1 MTDKKKPTLPKGF
14 KDFKFKIYWIYG
26 IIAILFLAINFT
38 SLRTTDTISETEFLN
53 KVENNEVISVI
64 FVTNAGYA
72 EVELN
77 NSTKDAPIL
86 RFRYSDIKDV
96 KEQIRSKQSNDQQ
109 IDIDS
114 KEENTMFSDILGWIL
129 PLAFFIFIPL
139 ISYFKIYEKSNNPGW
154 SVIIPIYNVLI
165 YLKVIGKP
173 WYWIFLFC
181 IPFVNIVFHIWGCNL
196 LSKKFGKEE
205 GFTVGL
211 VLLPFIFLPIL
222 GFDNSVYTD

>member
-1 MTDKKKPTLPKGF
+1 MKKLLLILLCLPL
-14 KDFKFKIYWIYG
+14 
-26 IIAILFLAINFT
+26 LF
-38 SLRTTDTISETEFLN
+38 SCGEKVKYISETEFLN
-53 KVENNEVISVI
+53 KAENNEVISVT
-64 FVTNAGYA
+64 FVINAEYA

-96 KEQIRSKQSNDQQ
+96 KEKMRSKQSNDQQ
-109 IDIDS
+109 IDINA
-114 KEENTMFSDILGWIL
+114 KEENTMFSDILGWII

-139 ISYFKIYEKSNNPGW
+139 ISYFKIYEKSNKPGW

>member
-1 MTDKKKPTLPKGF
+1 MKKLLLILLCLPL
-14 KDFKFKIYWIYG
+14 
-26 IIAILFLAINFT
+26 LF
-38 SLRTTDTISETEFLN
+38 SCGEKVKYISETEFLN
-53 KVENNEVISVI
+53 KVENNEVISVT
-64 FVTNAGYA
+64 FVTNAEYA

-96 KEQIRSKQSNDQQ
+96 KEQIGSKQSNDQK
-109 IDIDS
+109 IDINA